1 MSSPSGKLERE
12 SIQVYILLHLS
23 LVWIRRIGRQEEFKI
38 PLCNFSGGNL
48 RQSCQTSTKELL
60 CINSQEPKHNDCFGK
75 KNPPPQTSDQILN
88 VDPTRSDLRR
98 CKSGVWVQCKRLEF
112 VAVGWCRRKWLR
124 LYQTIGNLTSGD
136 MGILLVLIRQG
147 VTDWNRSG
155 SCIS

>member
-1 MSSPSGKLERE
+1 MNEFSFREIRTGVNPSLYLIAFEFG
-12 SIQVYILLHLS
+12 VN
-23 LVWIRRIGRQEEFKI
+23 QENWEAGGVQDSFV

-98 CKSGVWVQCKRLEF
+98 CKSGVWVQCKCLEF

-147 VTDWNRSG
+147 VTD
-155 SCIS
+155 